1 MRQCQESGGQ
11 DLGQGLDPDSQKL
24 NCQNLE
30 RLVKSS
36 ETGVWE
42 NQYDVSL
49 KRIIKTWREKKY
61 IYIFMNIY
69 IYMNI

>member
-24 NCQNLE
+24 NCRNLE

-49 KRIIKTWREKKY
+49 KRNIKTWRKKKKKIY
-61 IYIFMNIY
+61 IYIY